1 MINFLLQ
8 RILKNKCPICNKVI
22 SENSVVVNYG
32 EAKLK
37 VCKKHIKYGDNN
49 EKKNSQIK

>member
-8 RILKNKCPICNKVI
+8 RVIKNNCPICNKTVDKKSVI
-22 SENSVVVNYG
+22 VNYG
-32 EAKLK
+32 EAKLQ

>member
-1 MINFLLQ
+1 MITKLLQ
-8 RILKNKCPICNKVI
+8 RVLKNKCPICNNAV
-22 SENSVVVNYG
+22 SEDSVVVDYG

-49 EKKNSQIK
+49 EKKNG